1 MKTKDFQLKA
11 PFSPAGD
18 QPKAIS
24 DSFEALS
31 DKQGKATLIGVTGS
45 GKTMTMAATIERL
58 KLPTLIITHNKTL
71 AAQLYREF
79 KNFFPENA
87 VEFFISYYDYYQPEA
102 YVPVTDTYIEKE
114 SSINEE
120 IEMLRLRATS
130 SLLDRE
136 DVVVVA
142 SVSSIYGLGSPED
155 YKNSVVFLRSGQ
167 EIERQEVMRRLASM
181 QYSRNDAD
189 LIQGAYRVRGDVL
202 EILPAYSM
210 EAFRFEF
217 FGDEIESI
225 SKVKPVTG
233 EKLQV
238 LNQCVIYPA
247 RHFITSRPRLDEAF
261 AKIEAELAMQVENF
275 QNQGKLL
282 EAERIRQRTTYDLEM
297 LREMGYCSGIENY
310 SRHLT
315 GKTPGERP
323 SCLLD
328 YFPDDFL
335 IIIDESHVTVPQIG
349 GMYAGDRSRKEVL
362 VNFGF
367 RLPSAL
373 DNRPLEFSE
382 FELLAKKV
390 LYVSATPASYELERS
405 DSHIEQIIRP
415 TGLLD
420 PEIEIVQTEGQI
432 EHLAKEIRRRADK
445 QERVLVTTLTK
456 KMAEDLTD
464 YFLDLGMRVEYI
476 HSDITA
482 LARVELIKDLRK
494 GEFDALIGINL
505 LREGLDIPEVSLVAI
520 LDADK
525 EGFLRSQRS
534 LIQTI
539 GRAARNINGHA
550 ILYADSITASMQVAI
565 DETLR
570 RRQIQQD
577 YNKTHGI
584 TPTSISKE
592 IEDMI
597 ERDPSFQKEY
607 NREESVAAEY
617 MAIEDEDERKYTMQK
632 HMLQAAEELDFEK
645 AAIIRDLLTGKPGI
659 KKTKPSRNSSRKN
672 KGISR

>member
-597 ERDPSFQKEY
+597 ERDPSFQKEL

>member
-1 MKTKDFQLKA
+1 MKKKPFRLIA

-18 QPKAIS
+18 QPQAIV
-24 DSFEALS
+24 DSVEALT
-31 DKQGKATLIGVTGS
+31 DKKGKATLIGVTGS
-45 GKTMTMAATIERL
+45 GKTMTMAATIEKL
-58 KLPTLIITHNKTL
+58 KLPTLVITHNKTL

-87 VEFFISYYDYYQPEA
+87 VEYFISYYDYYQPEA
-102 YVPVTDTYIEKE
+102 YVPVTDTFIEKE

-155 YKNSVVFLRSGQ
+155 YKNSVVFLRAGQ

-202 EILPAYSM
+202 EILPAYAM
-210 EAFRFEF
+210 EAFRLEF

-225 SKVKPVTG
+225 SKVKPITG
-233 EKLQV
+233 EKLQP

-247 RHFITSRPRLDEAF
+247 RHFITSRPRLEEAF
-261 AKIEAELAMQVENF
+261 SKIEAELETQIENF

-315 GKTPGERP
+315 GKSPGERP
-323 SCLLD
+323 ACLLD
-328 YFPDDFL
+328 YFPDEFL

-373 DNRPLEFSE
+373 DNRPLEFNE

-390 LYVSATPASYELERS
+390 LYVSATPANYELERS

-420 PEIEIVQTEGQI
+420 PVIEIVPTEGQI
-432 EHLAKEIRRRADK
+432 DHLAKEIQARALK

-464 YFLDLGMRVEYI
+464 YFLDLGLSVEYI

-539 GRAARNINGHA
+539 GRAARNINGKA
-550 ILYADSITASMQVAI
+550 ILYADSVTDSMQIAI

-570 RRQIQQD
+570 RREIQKK
-577 YNKTHGI
+577 YNETHGI
-584 TPTSISKE
+584 TPSSVSKE
-592 IEDMI
+592 IEDII
-597 ERDPSFQKEY
+597 ERDPSFQKDK
-607 NREESVAAEY
+607 NPEEAMAAEY
-617 MAIEDEDERKYTMQK
+617 LAIKDEDERKLTIQK

-645 AAIIRDLLTGKPGI
+645 AAILRDMLTGKPTG
-659 KKTKPSRNSSRKN
+659 KKSKPGRANERKKRRVSR
-672 KGISR
+672 